1 MIRFLKQGTY
11 ILAETKEGTKILT
24 FDLKSSYAWIV
35 AGGIGEI
42 LVSSHSQHL
51 NSHIL
56 TSGMYRVYQIKDEPD
71 LTDLMHLELLVG
83 NGVWQGYL
91 LPTGFPKGVKKRSRI
106 IPTHEI
112 ITKSHY

>member
-1 MIRFLKQGTY
+1 MIRFLKQGAY
-11 ILAETKEGTKILT
+11 VLSETKEGTKILT
-24 FDLKSSYAWIV
+24 FDTKSTYAWIIV
-35 AGGIGEI
+35 SGIGEI
-42 LVSSHSQHL
+42 LVSSHSQHE

-56 TSGMYRVYQIKDEPD
+56 ASGMYRMYQIKDEPD
-71 LTDLMHLELLVG
+71 LTDLVHLELLVG

-91 LPTGFPKGVKKRSRI
+91 LPTELPKGAKRRSRI